1 MKKIILSLLVTS
13 ALFTACKKDDDNGGG
28 TTTNQW
34 KIGPNTYTASTGATL
49 QGDALANVASTA
61 STGSSFTVT
70 FNTVPTTG
78 GTYKIVGGVPSAA
91 DEVLITAGTG
101 SLTSLSY
108 YETSDNVSNPT
119 ANVTVENGKIS
130 VTVPSVWAKNITES
144 DSLQI
149 SGNLTQK

>member
-34 KIGPNTYTASTGATL
+34 KIGPNTYTGTTGATV
-49 QGDALANVASTA
+49 QGNMVSNGSSNGTTA
-61 STGSSFTVT
+61 SSFVVS
-70 FNTVPTTG
+70 FNTLPTTS
-78 GTYKIVGGVPSAA
+78 GTYKITSSPLAD
-91 DEVLITAGTG
+91 DEVSILAGTG
-101 SLTSLSY
+101 STTSGTFYASM
-108 YETSDNVSNPT
+108 DNSST
-119 ANVTVENGKIS
+119 ATVTVTDGKIS
-130 VTVPSVWAKNITES
+130 VTVPPVWAKNMADVT